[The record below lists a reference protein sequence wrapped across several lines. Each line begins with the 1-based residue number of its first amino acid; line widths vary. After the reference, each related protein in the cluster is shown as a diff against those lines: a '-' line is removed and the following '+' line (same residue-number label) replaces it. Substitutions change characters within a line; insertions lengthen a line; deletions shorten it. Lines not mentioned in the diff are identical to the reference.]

1 MAFTGFPNNE
11 RAAIAPGFSK
21 TSAFVAVLEQKS
33 FTRAA
38 KQLGL
43 SLDRRG
49 QQATVIHCQL
59 QSLVGSLLGRM
70 VLVA

>member
-1 MAFTGFPNNE
+1 MP
-11 RAAIAPGFSK
+11 APGFSE
-21 TSAFVAVLEQKS
+21 TNAFVAVLEQKS

-59 QSLVGSLLGRM
+59 QSLVGSLLGSLGRM